1 MVLSLETRQGRVRI
15 FIRYFQSL
23 GTTTARSTIS
33 LNGRSLLLR
42 QSATG
47 LELPHQKSE
56 LGIRGRPAVMMNIN
70 SSTSVM
76 PVLPPLAD
84 RRVTDLLAR
93 RAAGQADET
102 FIVLPHERETWTF
115 GSLWESATRLATG
128 LRSLGLGPGDK
139 CAIILPNSA
148 EYLLTWFASMII
160 GSVDASIS
168 GGLHGALLAHQLRI
182 ASVKVAIC
190 DDETRESVRE
200 IAHELP
206 DLEVVVVVGQ
216 ARKRQTRPRE

>member
-1 MVLSLETRQGRVRI
+1 
-15 FIRYFQSL
+15 
-23 GTTTARSTIS
+23 
-33 LNGRSLLLR
+33 
-42 QSATG
+42 
-47 LELPHQKSE
+47 
-56 LGIRGRPAVMMNIN
+56 MMNIN

-190 DDETRESVRE
+190 DDETRRGTVLDPPQGTAAGSICFGPRGARFNQVHVGNDRAGKSCRHDAFSGYDCGRSVRVD
-200 IAHELP
+200 HR
-206 DLEVVVVVGQ
+206 V
-216 ARKRQTRPRE
+216 RSR